1 MKTSKP
7 DIEIGDD
14 IVEGANLALSNN
26 LAVIVAVLGLVIVVL
41 AGLLFSVKGKL
52 NALQAKYDFF
62 TQGEEA
68 NIDTVLTKTLNE
80 LHKSQTELAVL
91 QEKHAKLQEQV
102 QGCLQ
107 NVKLIR
113 YDAFDAMGGEMSYSI
128 LLTDAKKDG
137 LLLTSIYGRGESRC
151 YAKDIKGGKSSY
163 PLAEEEQKLL

>member
-80 LHKSQTELAVL
+80 KLWDTVTFISEPKITTSSFFDLYTQMYTE
-91 QEKHAKLQEQV
+91 
-102 QGCLQ
+102 
-107 NVKLIR
+107 R
-113 YDAFDAMGGEMSYSI
+113 
-128 LLTDAKKDG
+128 
-137 LLLTSIYGRGESRC
+137 
-151 YAKDIKGGKSSY
+151 
-163 PLAEEEQKLL
+163 